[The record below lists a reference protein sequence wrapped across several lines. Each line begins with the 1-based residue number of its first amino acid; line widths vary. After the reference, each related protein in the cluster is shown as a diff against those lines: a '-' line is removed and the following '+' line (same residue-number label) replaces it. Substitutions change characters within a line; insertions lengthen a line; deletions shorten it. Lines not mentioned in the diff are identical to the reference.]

1 MILAI
6 TAAKRLVLR
15 QFDIKTA
22 FLSGGLDEEIYMKQ
36 PIGYEDESTRV
47 CKLQ

>member
-6 TAAKRLVLR
+6 AAAKRLVLR

-22 FLSGGLDEEIYMKQ
+22 FLYDDLDEEIYMKQ
-36 PIGYEDESTRV
+36 PIEYEEGSTRV
-47 CKLQ
+47 CKL